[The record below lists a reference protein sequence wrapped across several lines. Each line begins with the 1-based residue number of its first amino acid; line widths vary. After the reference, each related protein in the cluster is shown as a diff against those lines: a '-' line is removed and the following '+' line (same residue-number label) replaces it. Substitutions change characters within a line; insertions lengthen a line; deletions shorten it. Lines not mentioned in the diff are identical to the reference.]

1 MDWSLVATV
10 ATFLAVLTVLVTA
23 HEVGHFVVARVAGIR
38 VLEFGFGYPPRVA
51 SVTSGETTYSLN
63 VLPLGGFVR
72 MDGETGE
79 GDVAGSFAAQ
89 PKRARAAVLVAGSA
103 MNLLLAPLCL
113 ATALMLGEMVPCDG
127 CGRVQV
133 YEVQPGTASQ
143 AAGVR
148 DGDVITSI
156 SGTPVSDAAGVRA
169 AVRASDGRSVLLKI
183 ERSGTTVEVPVVPR
197 VNPQS
202 GLPALGVAIG
212 PEYVLERRSFLSAC
226 PTALIRSGNMAMS
239 LVSGLMRAFEP
250 EAQVQLAGPVGIA
263 EMTGRAARQ
272 GAPTLL
278 QFTAFLSLNLAIFNL
293 VPIPGL
299 DGARLLFVAIE
310 GVRGRR
316 VSPRFEGAMHL
327 AGMLLLIAIM
337 LVVSF
342 RDIQRLIAS

>member
-10 ATFLAVLTVLVTA
+10 ATFLGVLSVLVIA
-23 HEVGHFVVARVAGIR
+23 HELGHFVVARVAGIR
-38 VLEFGFGYPPRVA
+38 VLEFGFGYPPRIA
-51 SVTSGETTYSLN
+51 SFTVGETTYSLN
-63 VLPLGGFVR
+63 LLPLGGFVR

-79 GDVAGSFAAQ
+79 GDVVGSFAAQ
-89 PKRARAAVLVAGSA
+89 PKEARAAVLVAGSA
-103 MNLLLAPLCL
+103 INLLLAPLCL
-113 ATALMLGEMVPCDG
+113 ATALMIGELVPCDG

-133 YEVQPGTASQ
+133 YEVQVGTPAQ

-156 SGTPVSDAAGVRA
+156 SGTSVSDAAGVRA
-169 AVRASDGRSVLLKI
+169 AVRSGEGRPVTLTLL
-183 ERSGTTVEVPVVPR
+183 RAGAVVELPVTPR
-197 VNPQS
+197 VNPQT
-202 GLPALGVAIG
+202 GVPALGVAIG
-212 PEYVLERRSFLSAC
+212 PEYVLERRSFFSAF
-226 PTALIRSGNMAMS
+226 PTAITRSANMAVS
-239 LVSGLMRAFEP
+239 LVAGLARSFEP

-263 EMTGRAARQ
+263 EMTGRAAQQ

-278 QFTAFLSLNLAIFNL
+278 QFMAFLSINLAIFNL

-310 GVRGRR
+310 RVRGRR
-316 VSPRFEGAMHL
+316 VNPRIEGAMHL
-327 AGMLLLIAIM
+327 AGMLLLIALM

>member
-63 VLPLGGFVR
+63 LLPLGGFVR

-169 AVRASDGRSVLLKI
+169 AVRASEGRSVLLKI
-183 ERSGTTVEVPVVPR
+183 ERSGTTIEVPVVPR

-212 PEYVLERRSFLSAC
+212 PEYVLERRSFLSAF